1 MNHFI
6 KTTIVLLLFLC
17 IKPAY
22 AQNELN
28 PYKYIIIPKQY
39 DFLKEVNQFRVN
51 STTKYL
57 FEQEGYQA
65 FYQGDEYP
73 DDLKANY
80 CLAVTA
86 VVLDDSSTF
95 TTKLTIVMRNCYD
108 KEVFRTMVGKSKIKQ
123 YDKTYIDAL
132 KKCFVSIRNLNYT
145 FEESLV
151 VNANLTAERETK
163 TVNTAAAQQEIEKV
177 EDQEKAA
184 VQAAPSSTDASAS
197 APAAVAVIPVAVPT
211 NPEPESIEAE
221 ENATVMPEESG
232 KSEVTTMAR
241 AFKNENIT
249 FLLVNQGAQLQA
261 YVSESKNE
269 NYKPGELIGTFR
281 KTSLPNVYR
290 VSWKKP
296 QKGVDETTAYFDDEG
311 NLKIDILRNDKI
323 EVLTFTEVK

>member
-1 MNHFI
+1 MSRFI
-6 KTTIVLLLFLC
+6 KTTVVLLICLYL
-17 IKPAY
+17 KPAFG
-22 AQNELN
+22 QNELN
-28 PYKYIIIPKQY
+28 PFKYIIIPKQY
-39 DFLKEVNQFRVN
+39 DFLKEANQFRVN

-57 FEQEGYQA
+57 FEQDGYQT

-86 VVLDDSSTF
+86 IVLDNSSTF
-95 TTKLTIVMRNCYD
+95 TTKLTIVLRNCYD

-132 KKCFVSIRNLNYT
+132 KKCFISIQNLNYN

-151 VNANLTAERETK
+151 INSNIRAENESRA
-163 TVNTAAAQQEIEKV
+163 VNTAAAQKEIEKV

-184 VQAAPSSTDASAS
+184 VKTAPSSTDASAT
-197 APAAVAVIPVAVPT
+197 APVAAAVIPVAVTT
-211 NPEPESIEAE
+211 NSEPEPIEAE
-221 ENATVMPEESG
+221 ENAVVMAEESD

-296 QKGVDETTAYFDDEG
+296 QKGVDETTAYFDDQG
-311 NLKIDILRNDKI
+311 NLKIDILRNDEI
-323 EVLTFTEVK
+323 EVLIFTEVK